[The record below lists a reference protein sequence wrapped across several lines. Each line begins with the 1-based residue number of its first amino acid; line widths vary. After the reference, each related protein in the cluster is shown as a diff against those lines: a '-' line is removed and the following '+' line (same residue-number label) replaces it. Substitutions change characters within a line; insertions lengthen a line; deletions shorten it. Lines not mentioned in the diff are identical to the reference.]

1 MSKVARMTRSL
12 FKSILCIF
20 LLSGCVNTYVEEKV
34 SLEFEPIYPAQEF
47 DKPNRNA
54 NGSIYAQAGGG
65 LFATDRR
72 AQNVGDI
79 LTVNLSEQFSAKK
92 AQSATSGKT
101 DGFEVTVP
109 LGLQNN
115 LGSAADLTAGT
126 KQSFSG
132 SGGAT
137 QSNSLTGKISV
148 TVIRLLDNGN
158 LEIMGQK
165 KLTLNN
171 GNEYI
176 RLSGVIRPED
186 ISASNEV
193 SSNRIAHASITYTG
207 TGDVHDTNQPGWLGK
222 ALRVVSPF

>member
-1 MSKVARMTRSL
+1 MTRSL
-12 FKSILCIF
+12 LIYIICIF
-20 LLSGCVNTYVEEKV
+20 VLSGCVNTYVEEKV
-34 SLEFEPIYPAQEF
+34 SLEFEPVYPTQEF
-47 DKPNRNA
+47 EQPNRNL

-72 AQNVGDI
+72 AQNIGDI

-109 LGLQNN
+109 LGLQGN
-115 LGSAADLTAGT
+115 LGTTADLTAGT

-148 TVIRLLDNGN
+148 TVVRLFENGN

-171 GNEYI
+171 GNEY
-176 RLSGVIRPED
+176 LSLIH
-186 ISASNEV
+186 I
-193 SSNRIAHASITYTG
+193 
-207 TGDVHDTNQPGWLGK
+207 
-222 ALRVVSPF
+222 

>member
-1 MSKVARMTRSL
+1 MTRSPSVFIVGIL
-12 FKSILCIF
+12 F
-20 LLSGCVNTYVEEKV
+20 LSGCVNTYVEEKA
-34 SLEFEPIYPAQEF
+34 SLQFEPVYPVQEL
-47 DKPNRNA
+47 KQPKRNV
-54 NGSIYAQAGGG
+54 NGSIYVQSSGG

-72 AQNVGDI
+72 AQDVGDI
-79 LTVNLSEQFSAKK
+79 LTVNLSESFSAKK
-92 AQSATSGKT
+92 AQGATSGKS

-109 LGLQNN
+109 LGLQSN
-115 LGSAADLTAGT
+115 LGSTADLTAGT

-132 SGGAT
+132 SGSAT

-148 TVIRLLDNGN
+148 TVVRLFENGN

-186 ISASNEV
+186 ISSSNEV
-193 SSNRIAHASITYTG
+193 SSNRIAHAAITYTG

-222 ALRVVSPF
+222 ALRTVSPF

>member
-1 MSKVARMTRSL
+1 MHKVARMTRSL
-12 FKSILCIF
+12 LKSIICIF
-20 LLSGCVNTYVEEKV
+20 VLSGCVNTYVEEKA

-47 DKPNRNA
+47 DKPNRNV

-72 AQNVGDI
+72 AQHVGDI

-115 LGSAADLTAGT
+115 LRTAADLTAGT

>member
-1 MSKVARMTRSL
+1 MTRSL
-12 FKSILCIF
+12 FKSLLCIF
-20 LLSGCVNTYVEEKV
+20 LLSGCVNTYVEEKA

-47 DKPNRNA
+47 DKPSRNA

-115 LGSAADLTAGT
+115 LGTTADLAAGT

>member
-1 MSKVARMTRSL
+1 MTRSL
-12 FKSILCIF
+12 LKSIICIF
-20 LLSGCVNTYVEEKV
+20 VLSGCVNTYIEEKA

-47 DKPNRNA
+47 DKPNRNV

-72 AQNVGDI
+72 AQHVGDI

-115 LGSAADLTAGT
+115 LGTAADLTAGT

>member
-1 MSKVARMTRSL
+1 MVIRMTRSPFL
-12 FKSILCIF
+12 LILLIF
-20 LLSGCVNTYVEEKV
+20 FLSGCVNTYVEEKA
-34 SLEFEPIYPAQEF
+34 SLQFEPVYPTQEL
-47 DKPNRNA
+47 KQPELKT

-72 AQNVGDI
+72 AQQVGDI

-92 AQSATSGKT
+92 AQGATSGKT
-101 DGFEVTVP
+101 DAFNVTMP
-109 LGLQNN
+109 LGLQSNI
-115 LGSAADLTAGT
+115 GTSADLTAGT

-132 SGGAT
+132 SGSAT

-148 TVIRLLDNGN
+148 TVVRLFQNGN
-158 LEIMGQK
+158 LEILGQK

-193 SSNRIAHASITYTG
+193 NSNRIAHAAITYTG

>member
-1 MSKVARMTRSL
+1 MTRSL
-12 FKSILCIF
+12 FKSIICLFF
-20 LLSGCVNTYVEEKV
+20 LTGCVNTYVEEQA
-34 SLEFEPIYPAQEF
+34 SLEFEPFYPKQEYEQP
-47 DKPNRNA
+47 KRNI

-92 AQSATSGKT
+92 AQNSTSAKT
-101 DGFEVTVP
+101 DAFDVTVP
-109 LGLQNN
+109 LGLQSS
-115 LGSAADLTAGT
+115 LGTQADLTAAT
-126 KQSFSG
+126 NQAFSG
-132 SGGAT
+132 SGSAT

-148 TVIRLLDNGN
+148 TVVRLFENGN

-207 TGDVHDTNQPGWLGK
+207 AGDLHDTNQPGWLGK
-222 ALRVVSPF
+222 AMRVISPF

>member
-1 MSKVARMTRSL
+1 MNKVVRMTRSL
-12 FKSILCIF
+12 IKIFSCILF
-20 LLSGCVNTYVEEKV
+20 LSGCVNTYVEEKA
-34 SLEFEPIYPAQEF
+34 SLEFEPIYPVQEF
-47 DKPNRNA
+47 DQPNRNV

-72 AQNVGDI
+72 AQTIGDI
-79 LTVNLSEQFSAKK
+79 LTVNLSEQFSANKS
-92 AQSATSGKT
+92 QGATSGKT
-101 DGFEVTVP
+101 DAFEVTVP
-109 LGLQNN
+109 IGVQGNF
-115 LGSAADLTAGT
+115 GTTADLTAGT
-126 KQSFSG
+126 KQAFAGSG
-132 SGGAT
+132 SAT

-148 TVIRLLDNGN
+148 TVVRLFENGN

-193 SSNRIAHASITYTG
+193 NSNRIAHASITYTG
-207 TGDVHDTNQPGWLGK
+207 TGDIHDTNQPGWLGR

>member
-1 MSKVARMTRSL
+1 MTRSL
-12 FKSILCIF
+12 FKSILCTL
-20 LLSGCVNTYVEEKV
+20 LLSGCVNTYVEEKA

-115 LGSAADLTAGT
+115 LGTAADLTAGT

>member
-1 MSKVARMTRSL
+1 MTRSL
-12 FKSILCIF
+12 LKSIICLLF
-20 LLSGCVNTYVEEKV
+20 LTGCVNTYIEEQA
-34 SLEFEPIYPAQEF
+34 SLEFEPFYPKQEF
-47 DKPNRNA
+47 EQPNRNSS
-54 NGSIYAQAGGG
+54 GSIFAQAGGG

-72 AQNVGDI
+72 AQSVGDI
-79 LTVNLSEQFSAKK
+79 LTVNLSEQFSAQK
-92 AQSATSGKT
+92 AQNTTSAKT
-101 DGFEVTVP
+101 DAMNVTVP
-109 LGLQNN
+109 LGLQKSF
-115 LGSAADLTAGT
+115 GTEADLTAATNQAFAG
-126 KQSFSG
+126 SG
-132 SGGAT
+132 SAT

-148 TVIRLLDNGN
+148 TVVRLFENGN

-193 SSNRIAHASITYTG
+193 NSNRIAHASITYTG
-207 TGDVHDTNQPGWLGK
+207 AGNVHDTNQPGWLGK